1 MFSFFSPSYVDNY
14 WIKDRTFFSDMKL
27 GLTNAALGA
36 ELNMLHSWSYNNPFG
51 LTQQYDLGS
60 LLAGFWNTAY
70 KNANASFSM
79 NMMNMPMLQDFQ
91 FPEVPVV
98 QSPWKTPSPD
108 RKPDKE
114 LTDEEKREFQQKK
127 DAFNKLYK
135 EYDELDAATKEALG
149 LNKILK
155 SVRESYNADSN
166 NTPETMQNCIDELNE
181 KINGITSSKLKDILG
196 KVKNEELRDN
206 RADALYKKDTDDD
219 TIKGITEG
227 ASAITKGNILSELDT
242 VMGGKG
248 EKSVIE
254 VLTSREDAK
263 EEPIKAA
270 VASITNALIERAAE
284 EDVKGADNVKEAR
297 NALITARDA
306 YKEKVNDG
314 TKKNLVTAF
323 ENLYKV
329 IKLTKAQKQD
339 EENLKQ
345 IEELPDALKE
355 RYLTEDGKLKDEFRI
370 NEKETINFLN
380 GIRKGWVSETE
391 ITKCGFTNM
400 KLFSNTAAG
409 IAPDKDTDTDKN
421 GDGADDENKK
431 PGFWA
436 RVAGMFDYPGY
447 VRLR

>member
-155 SVRESYNADSN
+155 SVRFSY
-166 NTPETMQNCIDELNE
+166 PF
-181 KINGITSSKLKDILG
+181 
-196 KVKNEELRDN
+196 KNF
-206 RADALYKKDTDDD
+206 
-219 TIKGITEG
+219 I
-227 ASAITKGNILSELDT
+227 
-242 VMGGKG
+242 
-248 EKSVIE
+248 
-254 VLTSREDAK
+254 
-263 EEPIKAA
+263 
-270 VASITNALIERAAE
+270 
-284 EDVKGADNVKEAR
+284 
-297 NALITARDA
+297 
-306 YKEKVNDG
+306 
-314 TKKNLVTAF
+314 
-323 ENLYKV
+323 
-329 IKLTKAQKQD
+329 
-339 EENLKQ
+339 
-345 IEELPDALKE
+345 
-355 RYLTEDGKLKDEFRI
+355 
-370 NEKETINFLN
+370 
-380 GIRKGWVSETE
+380 
-391 ITKCGFTNM
+391 
-400 KLFSNTAAG
+400 
-409 IAPDKDTDTDKN
+409 
-421 GDGADDENKK
+421 
-431 PGFWA
+431 
-436 RVAGMFDYPGY
+436 
-447 VRLR
+447 